1 MWLLDKST
9 FQNTISELQLLLQKK
24 EQALLGLRSEVEAE
38 KKEKAQQRAE
48 LLRVQEHLESEQRA
62 RHSLAEERNEL
73 HAEHENLKSK
83 MDLLQRQYSDFV
95 NQAQSRLSHLQ
106 MDKDKAEHKVEGL
119 EKEKACLE
127 MTMSEALE
135 MNKAAENRVAAIA
148 GQLQELAIKS
158 AKERNEMQRK
168 VQLLSGDLERRNATL
183 HQMGRWMREQMG
195 KVQAQFEEG
204 LALFRPSSDGDG
216 DGDGKEGA
224 IKDPKKE
231 RKEGATE
238 TKADDGE
245 EDEVSFCTP
254 LSSTS

>member
-24 EQALLGLRSEVEAE
+24 EQALLGLCSEMEAE

-48 LLRVQEHLESEQRA
+48 LLRVQELLESEQRA
-62 RHSLAEERNEL
+62 RHSLVDERNEL
-73 HAEHENLKSK
+73 HAEREDLKSK
-83 MDLLQRQYSDFV
+83 MNLLQRQHSDFV

-127 MTMSEALE
+127 VTVAEAIE
-135 MNKAAENRVAAIA
+135 KNKAVENRAAALA
-148 GQLQELAIKS
+148 GQLQELTIKS
-158 AKERNEMQRK
+158 AQERNEMQRR

-183 HQMGRWMREQMG
+183 HKMSRWMREQMG

-204 LALFRPSSDGDG
+204 LALFLPLS

-224 IKDPKKE
+224 IKDPKQE
-231 RKEGATE
+231 RKEAATE
-238 TKADDGE
+238 AKADDGE